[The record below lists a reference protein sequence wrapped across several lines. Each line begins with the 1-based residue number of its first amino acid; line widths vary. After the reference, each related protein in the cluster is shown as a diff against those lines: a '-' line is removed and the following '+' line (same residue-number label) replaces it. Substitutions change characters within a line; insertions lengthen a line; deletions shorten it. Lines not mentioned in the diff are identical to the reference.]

1 MFNAEF
7 HSDYAC
13 FAICLAGMR
22 VMAKVLITGADGF
35 TGRYLAAELSRAGY
49 EMHGLVREPIELEDF
64 AAIHV
69 ANLADTDD
77 LARVIRE
84 VEPTHVVHLAAIS
97 FVAHGNI
104 DEIYAVNL
112 LGTRHL
118 LEALASFN
126 TPLKSVLL
134 VSSANIYGNAFSD
147 TPLNEGTL
155 AAPANDYA
163 VSKLAMEQMARL
175 YQDRLPLVVVRP
187 FNYTGVGQAPSFLL
201 PKIVAQFKQHAAVL
215 ELGNLDVARDFSDV
229 RVVVEVYRRLLESP
243 AAVGETFN
251 MCSGKA
257 ITLEE
262 LLHMAR
268 EISGHEIEVR
278 VNPAFVRENEVKR
291 LVGSKEKLESVIG
304 PVVNIPLRQTLQWM
318 LEA

>member
-1 MFNAEF
+1 MK
-7 HSDYAC
+7 
-13 FAICLAGMR
+13 
-22 VMAKVLITGADGF
+22 KVLITGANGF
-35 TGRYLAAELSRAGY
+35 TGRYLVNALQAKGY
-49 EMHGLVREPIELEDF
+49 EVHGLERQESAQPHCSQL
-64 AAIHV
+64 HV
-69 ANLADTDD
+69 ADLDD
-77 LARVIRE
+77 EAGMLHIINRVQ
-84 VEPTHVVHLAAIS
+84 PDYVVHLAAIS
-97 FVAHGNI
+97 FVAHGEA
-104 DEIYAVNL
+104 DEIYRVNL

-118 LEALASFN
+118 LAALRKATAKPN
-126 TPLKSVLL
+126 AVLL
-134 VSSANIYGNAFSD
+134 ASSANIYGNAFSD
-147 TPLNEGTL
+147 TPLTEETL

-175 YQDRLPLVVVRP
+175 YQDQLPLVVVRP

-201 PKIVAQFKQHAAVL
+201 PKIVAQFKQRAAVL

-243 AAVGETFN
+243 AAVGGTFN

-262 LLHMAR
+262 VLRMAR

-291 LVGSKEKLESVIG
+291 LVGSKERLESVIG
-304 PVVNIPLRQTLQWM
+304 PVVDIPLQQTLQWM